1 MIISCAV
8 RTLRYDA
15 ISLYNIFLYCL
26 HTDNPN
32 NDKNTFKIY
41 NTKISKCIH
50 IQIPSVEHKMNLCS
64 VSTRFFPHMH
74 LAILVIPAIP
84 AIPTIQAIRGV
95 GRRAGREML

>member
-1 MIISCAV
+1 MCGTNV
-8 RTLRYDA
+8 RTLYDT
-15 ISLYNIFLYCL
+15 ISLNNKFMYCL

-50 IQIPSVEHKMNLCS
+50 IQIPSVEHKMNLRS

-74 LAILVIPAIP
+74 LAI
-84 AIPTIQAIRGV
+84 QAIRAITGV
-95 GRRAGREML
+95 EGRAAREML